1 MLVLWD
7 SCICFGRS
15 SSISV
20 LNFITLEMELSLD
33 GVVLFRK
40 QNKEKKPEKECRGT
54 LGQSMD

>member
-1 MLVLWD
+1 
-7 SCICFGRS
+7 
-15 SSISV
+15 
-20 LNFITLEMELSLD
+20 MELSLD